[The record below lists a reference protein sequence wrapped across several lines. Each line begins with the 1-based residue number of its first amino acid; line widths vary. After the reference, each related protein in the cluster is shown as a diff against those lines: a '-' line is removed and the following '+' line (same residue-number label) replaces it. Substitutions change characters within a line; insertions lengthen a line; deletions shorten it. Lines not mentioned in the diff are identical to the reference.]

1 MDRCPAAHGVISGVL
16 MTIVGTAK
24 VWGQLQAKRDRAG
37 LNVPALDDQIAAI
50 AHLRGQ
56 VRLGED
62 KPGGWQAIA
71 GQTEQD
77 DFFEEAVRHG
87 AEWRSKGN
95 QEER

>member
-1 MDRCPAAHGVISGVL
+1 MSTEVVGRTLADLVRRVAVIE
-16 MTIVGTAK
+16 
-24 VWGQLQAKRDRAG
+24 
-37 LNVPALDDQIAAI
+37 
-50 AHLRGQ
+50 

-87 AEWRSKGN
+87 AEWRSKAN